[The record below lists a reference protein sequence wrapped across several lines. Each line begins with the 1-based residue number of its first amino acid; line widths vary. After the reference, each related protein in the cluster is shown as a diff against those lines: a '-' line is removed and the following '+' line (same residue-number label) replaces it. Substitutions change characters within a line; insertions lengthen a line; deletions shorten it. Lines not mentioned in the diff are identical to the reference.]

1 MFSCQLDSY
10 TDSPSYLPIHK
21 DMSTAKR
28 QNIALKFSLSTGV
41 QDNEVLAE
49 DQDFDFIAKV
59 LYNHPAIQAV
69 MANNL

>member
-1 MFSCQLDSY
+1 
-10 TDSPSYLPIHK
+10 
-21 DMSTAKR
+21 MSTAKR
-28 QNIALKFSLSTGV
+28 QNIALKFHLSTGV